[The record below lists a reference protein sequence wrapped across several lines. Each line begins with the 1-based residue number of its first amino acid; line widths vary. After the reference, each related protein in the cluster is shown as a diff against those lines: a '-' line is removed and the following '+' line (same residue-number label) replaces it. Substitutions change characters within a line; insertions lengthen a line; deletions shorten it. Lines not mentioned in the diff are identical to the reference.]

1 MMSVFFHRPQQW
13 GGRALLVLSHLNR
26 DDPALWSRIL
36 TGDIEFR
43 TVDCDHH
50 SIVRE
55 PHVRT
60 VVEMIDAAMDKPG
73 LDASAG

>member
-1 MMSVFFHRPQQW
+1 MSVFFHRPRPW
-13 GGRALLVLSHLNR
+13 DGRALLILSHLNQ
-26 DDPALWSRIL
+26 DDPSLWPRIL
-36 TGDIEFR
+36 TGDLEVR

-55 PHVRT
+55 PHIGP
-60 VVEMIDAAMDKPG
+60 VVDMVTAALRKLS